1 MNWMNKD
8 KTNNKPKISQF
19 SVMKLVNGGID
30 ELGTQEG
37 PASSG
42 SR

>member
-1 MNWMNKD
+1 MSWMNEV
-8 KTNNKPKISQF
+8 KTNNTPKISQLP
-19 SVMKLVNGGID
+19 VMKLVNGGID